1 MIETQ
6 IGKKKQSRYLADQ
19 TDCFDIHRAFP
30 DSQIGNQFGKSLMQT
45 LDRSTHDV
53 FHRHKSNTCNCIKPV
68 FDMYLAL
75 SGSYRQTWVLDT
87 LNSNCAG

>member
-30 DSQIGNQFGKSLMQT
+30 DSQIGNQFGKS
-45 LDRSTHDV
+45 
-53 FHRHKSNTCNCIKPV
+53 
-68 FDMYLAL
+68 
-75 SGSYRQTWVLDT
+75 
-87 LNSNCAG
+87 